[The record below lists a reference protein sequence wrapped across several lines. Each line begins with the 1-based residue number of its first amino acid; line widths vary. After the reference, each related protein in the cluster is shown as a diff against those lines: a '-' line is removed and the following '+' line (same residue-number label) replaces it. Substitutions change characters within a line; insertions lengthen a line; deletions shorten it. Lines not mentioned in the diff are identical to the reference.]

1 MESGPARAALVGL
14 GHRTHVYASFAL
26 AHPDRMSIVALADP
40 DGIRL
45 AHAAEKYGIPPERC
59 FEDAATLAASL
70 PVETGVADMAI
81 NGTMDSAHHS
91 TTMSLLRAGY
101 DVLLEKPIA
110 GSLAEVVEIDR
121 AAREGGRLVAVCH
134 VLRHAPFYRAIAE
147 RVRAGDI
154 GRIVAMSSSEH
165 ISDHHTV
172 TGFVRGKWRRRSEN
186 PMLLAKC
193 CHDLDLLCWLKP
205 EARPVHV
212 SSMGGSLLFT
222 SENAPEGAGTRCV
235 VDCDI
240 EAECPHS
247 ARRIHIEHGLWR
259 FYAWHGLPAYE
270 RGGMP
275 SEAEM
280 LASLADDNPYGRC
293 VWTCDND
300 VVDQQSVLIEFDDG
314 TIASHRMHAGT
325 PMGRRRIH
333 LIGEHGEIEGVM
345 EEGRFTIRNP
355 KPSLGLSFDIER
367 IDDDTFEE
375 RIIDV
380 GIEREMHGGGD
391 LRLVADFLRIRS
403 DGEASISTTSIH
415 DSIAGHAIAFAADE
429 AMIAG
434 GVVKIGEDWSC
445 GFLPTG

>member
-1 MESGPARAALVGL
+1 
-14 GHRTHVYASFAL
+14 
-26 AHPDRMSIVALADP
+26 
-40 DGIRL
+40 
-45 AHAAEKYGIPPERC
+45 
-59 FEDAATLAASL
+59 
-70 PVETGVADMAI
+70 
-81 NGTMDSAHHS
+81 
-91 TTMSLLRAGY
+91 
-101 DVLLEKPIA
+101 
-110 GSLAEVVEIDR
+110 
-121 AAREGGRLVAVCH
+121 
-134 VLRHAPFYRAIAE
+134 
-147 RVRAGDI
+147 
-154 GRIVAMSSSEH
+154 
-165 ISDHHTV
+165 
-172 TGFVRGKWRRRSEN
+172 
-186 PMLLAKC
+186 
-193 CHDLDLLCWLKP
+193 
-205 EARPVHV
+205 
-212 SSMGGSLLFT
+212 
-222 SENAPEGAGTRCV
+222 
-235 VDCDI
+235 
-240 EAECPHS
+240 
-247 ARRIHIEHGLWR
+247 
-259 FYAWHGLPAYE
+259 
-270 RGGMP
+270 MP

-391 LRLVADFLRIRS
+391 LRLVDDFLRIRS